1 MAALVVTSCGGAAVP
16 IAAPTGCGV
25 VNEAIGGGLHYSE
38 YCTSEIVDSI
48 SAGPDGAVWFME
60 RTELNNA
67 FEKIGRI
74 TSQGVTRE
82 YTITGA
88 TWLGGFIDD
97 YAPTITTGPDGA
109 LWFTGISVHGGYTIG
124 RMTTSGSTRFFQAVD
139 PNYLANNPWAIA
151 TGPDGALWFTIQ
163 NGGVGRITTAGVA
176 TTFTCV
182 ACQGHSPLSIIA
194 GPDGAL
200 WFAVY
205 GGLRRIATS
214 GVIDERWMT
223 GPSTLPVSL
232 TLGPDGAI
240 WFTQRDAKIGRMTS
254 AGVATNF
261 PVPGERTANG
271 SETEPT
277 AITTGPDGALWFTH
291 YSNRIGRITTSGV
304 VTEYPIPVRP
314 GFIITGPDHALWFVE
329 GGKRIGRVSLA

>member
-1 MAALVVTSCGGAAVP
+1 M
-16 IAAPTGCGV
+16 
-25 VNEAIGGGLHYSE
+25 NEAIGGGLHYSE

-48 SAGPDGAVWFME
+48 TAGPDGAVWFME
-60 RTELNNA
+60 RSDLNNA

-88 TWLGGFIDD
+88 TWGGGFIDD

-109 LWFTGISVHGGYTIG
+109 LWFTGVSLNRTYTIG
-124 RMTTSGSTRFFQAVD
+124 RMTTSGSTRFFQGVD
-139 PNYLANNPWAIA
+139 PNYLANGPWAI
-151 TGPDGALWFTIQ
+151 TPGPDGALWFTMQ
-163 NGGVGRITTAGVA
+163 NGGIGRITTAGVA
-176 TTFTCV
+176 TSFACV

-200 WFAVY
+200 WFSVY

-214 GVIDERWMT
+214 GVIDDRWMT
-223 GPSTLPVSL
+223 PPPIQPDSL
-232 TLGPDGAI
+232 TLGPDGAV
-240 WFTQRDAKIGRMTS
+240 WFTEEGAEIGRITR
-254 AGVATNF
+254 AGVVTNF
-261 PVPGERTANG
+261 PVPVERTATG
-271 SETEPT
+271 SETVPT

-291 YSNRIGRITTSGV
+291 YANKIGRITTSGV
-304 VTEYPIPVRP
+304 VTEYPISTRP

-329 GGKRIGRVSLA
+329 AGKRIGRVSLA